1 MDDIFKINIF
11 IFWHVSLLMNLGR
24 VGRMSECRV
33 EGNERTAFRRP
44 RRRSEMRCMQGLL
57 EHFMMNGT
65 RRTDR
70 MESAC
75 AKNPAKLGNDV
86 KVDPMGDVNSFSM
99 AHWVIAH

>member
-1 MDDIFKINIF
+1 
-11 IFWHVSLLMNLGR
+11 
-24 VGRMSECRV
+24 
-33 EGNERTAFRRP
+33 
-44 RRRSEMRCMQGLL
+44 
-57 EHFMMNGT
+57 MMNGT